1 MPRRGSAAGQR
12 RDALVHASPLSPL
25 LGPLSQ
31 TPLPPPTSTSPGH
44 RPSSVPCTTVQG
56 GCRVR
61 ARSPSGGEDIEDMA
75 TQPLPRGVPL

>member
-31 TPLPPPTSTSPGH
+31 TPLPPHTSTSPGH
-44 RPSSVPCTTVQG
+44 TPQLRPVHHCSGRLPCASAEP
-56 GCRVR
+56 VR
-61 ARSPSGGEDIEDMA
+61 G
-75 TQPLPRGVPL
+75 